1 MSWGSSWIDKDCVKW
16 LSNDRLAC
24 NASSSYAEHSY
35 CRDRSTSLFCR
46 MHARDFIGI
55 VLGVFDES
63 DDFQLIGQLFAA
75 SHPAWGPRDMTCLPH
90 LDDMW
95 NA

>member
-1 MSWGSSWIDKDCVKW
+1 MHGFCRDCGSS
-16 LSNDRLAC
+16 
-24 NASSSYAEHSY
+24 
-35 CRDRSTSLFCR
+35 LFYR

-55 VLGVFDES
+55 ALGAFDES

-75 SHPAWGPRDMTCLPH
+75 SYRAWGPCNMTRLPH

-95 NA
+95 NAQS